1 MDFREAMEVLYRGFL
16 YQLALILVGLV
27 VLAVGLLR
35 PRSALLAASAA
46 LAVLAVGLIAV
57 FFLYIFRG
65 YRALHR
71 LGFKWAWWLAWGPVA
86 LVAVALIFAA
96 SVVVYFAGRPALAV
110 RALANPAVLYV
121 AIGREPALLGI
132 IAVVLALELIL
143 AAAKA
148 LTLRDLHRRTSLG
161 LFRAALALFA
171 VGYVLSLLP
180 PVEYVGL
187 AVLSAEYVAEMSAYR
202 AASRAGASS
211 PPPPAGGSAGGNGLL
226 FEDPGRRVEEGHVSA
241 EGLH

>member
-1 MDFREAMEVLYRGFL
+1 VDFREAMEVLYRGFL

-27 VLAVGLLR
+27 VLAVGLLG

-96 SVVVYFAGRPALAV
+96 SVAAYLAGRPALAV
-110 RALANPAVLYV
+110 RALASPAALYV

-161 LFRAALALFA
+161 LFRVALALFA

-202 AASRAGASS
+202 AASRAGAPSQ
-211 PPPPAGGSAGGNGLL
+211 PPPAGSAGGDGLL
-226 FEDPGRRVEEGHVSA
+226 FEDPGRRVEEGHVPA

>member
-1 MDFREAMEVLYRGFL
+1 VDFREAMEVLYRGFL

-27 VLAVGLLR
+27 MLAVGLLG

-96 SVVVYFAGRPALAV
+96 SVAAYLAGRPALAV
-110 RALANPAVLYV
+110 RALANPAALYV

-161 LFRAALALFA
+161 LFRVALALFA

-202 AASRAGASS
+202 AASRAGAPS
-211 PPPPAGGSAGGNGLL
+211 GGLS
-226 FEDPGRRVEEGHVSA
+226 GRRRSA
-241 EGLH
+241 VRGPRPAC

>member
-1 MDFREAMEVLYRGFL
+1 VDFREAMEVLYRGFL

-27 VLAVGLLR
+27 VLAVGLLG

-96 SVVVYFAGRPALAV
+96 SVAAYLAGRPALAV
-110 RALANPAVLYV
+110 RALANPAALYV

-132 IAVVLALELIL
+132 IAVVLALELLL

-161 LFRAALALFA
+161 LFRVALALFA

-202 AASRAGASS
+202 AASRAGAPSGGLS
-211 PPPPAGGSAGGNGLL
+211 GRQRSAVRGPRPAC
-226 FEDPGRRVEEGHVSA
+226 
-241 EGLH
+241 